1 MHLRLWLT
9 GSPHCQ
15 TWGSPPGGQMPSGGG
30 EGDTVSKR
38 TMSRPCWML
47 RIFILETEED
57 QKERGKYCFFGFA
70 KSKWNSMDVPPVLA
84 STGAD
89 IKGLTQLHCVPET
102 SFPRPLWNQK
112 WKEEPESAGC
122 PQHGF
127 LHRSSRAAQDAFYLT
142 GRKNGS
148 VAKSSELSAERRQ
161 CQATLDE
168 TAEQNRQKTV
178 RTGLGPEQSR
188 APKHQ
193 RRSGCCPHK
202 DRGARISSTP
212 LCISRP
218 QPFRHQGRKL
228 WTTISPHVGRG
239 RWFQDDS
246 HKGCTA

>member
-1 MHLRLWLT
+1 
-9 GSPHCQ
+9 
-15 TWGSPPGGQMPSGGG
+15 
-30 EGDTVSKR
+30 
-38 TMSRPCWML
+38 
-47 RIFILETEED
+47 
-57 QKERGKYCFFGFA
+57 
-70 KSKWNSMDVPPVLA
+70 MDVSRVLA

-112 WKEEPESAGC
+112 WRKEPESAGC

-127 LHRSSRAAQDAFYLT
+127 LHKSSRAAQDAFYLA
-142 GRKNGS
+142 GRKTGS

-193 RRSGCCPHK
+193 RRSGCRPHK
-202 DRGARISSTP
+202 DRGGSLKHTFVYQQTP
-212 LCISRP
+212 AFPAS
-218 QPFRHQGRKL
+218 G
-228 WTTISPHVGRG
+228 TDAV
-239 RWFQDDS
+239 DDS
-246 HKGCTA
+246 CSTHWAGGMVSGWFS